1 MDKFNNQYR
10 IPSTRLQDWN
20 YGQNAAYFVTICT
33 KKREPFLGKITDG
46 KMELSQIGK
55 IVEKYW
61 MEITPHFLFVKAD
74 LFVIMPNHI
83 HGILIMDK
91 QDDKIDPIVEMPI
104 GPETPKLVVSTD
116 TSLPQKHV
124 ALKKWKSGIL
134 GVIINQYK
142 RICTINARKIN
153 PCFAWQSRFYDH
165 IIRDE
170 KKYQQIAEYIS
181 NNPLKWQYDKYY
193 AEG

>member
-33 KKREPFLGKITDG
+33 KKREPFFGKITDG

-55 IVEKYW
+55 IAEKYW
-61 MEITPHFLFVKAD
+61 MEIPLHFLFVKVD
-74 LFVIMPNHI
+74 LFVIMPNHM
-83 HGILIMDK
+83 HGIIIMDK
-91 QDDKIDPIVEMPI
+91 QDDNSSV
-104 GPETPKLVVSTD
+104 ETPKLVVSTD
-116 TSLPQKHV
+116 TSFSQKHV
-124 ALKKWKSGIL
+124 ALKKWKPGIL
-134 GVIINQYK
+134 GVIMNQYK

-181 NNPLKWQYDKYY
+181 NNPLRWQDDKYY